1 MFAETSESMPKEESV
16 KMASD
21 EESKA
26 WQELDIKIESE
37 SELIDVK
44 ELKDEV
50 EPITKSEIEHQTALD
65 VDKFELIESDE
76 DDEMCDRLEIKT
88 EIEDSQSND
97 RSSNADALKQEPTNE
112 DSKSMDDGELL
123 ANVDEIKMADNED
136 FDLDDDVKSEG
147 EKPSKTDDSLLPN
160 VLPKY
165 EIEDIQQKLHS
176 FHSENLMIL
185 QTRNKK
191 RASRATTPTSDEV
204 SCSNVASKDSISSTS
219 SSQISEVSSK
229 GRKFSA
235 DDREY
240 KQEPSSNVQTDDEPS
255 YNQYQTIS
263 IPSQNPNIISQPI
276 TPTHS
281 YPYVLNSAH
290 RMEPNQPMPPAQMYQ
305 TTAPNF
311 ANSQLTA
318 NIASSNSLYQYLEN
332 PNRAPGYSTAYNTPP
347 PMFTMNT
354 SVPPPTLLNSS
365 NYLTKNY
372 STLSEPSTPVTNV
385 PPSPIGV
392 TPSSNSSPIN
402 PKVLSRTQSADPRLN
417 PQKDLPPV
425 TPKRKLSINE
435 YRKRKQLTT
444 SIEKPKAE
452 GTEKTESSIDLMK
465 PTTIEEKPKNGMA
478 VADASKETGKLTR
491 FKMHSTGHLT
501 GNEV

>member
-16 KMASD
+16 KTASD

-26 WQELDIKIESE
+26 WQELDMKIGSE
-37 SELIDVK
+37 SELIDAKVLK
-44 ELKDEV
+44 EEEEK
-50 EPITKSEIEHQTALD
+50 PIIKSEIEHQTPLD

-76 DDEMCDRLEIKT
+76 DDDMCDRLEIKT
-88 EIEDSQSND
+88 EIEDSQD
-97 RSSNADALKQEPTNE
+97 RSLEVDAVKQEPTND
-112 DSKSMDDGELL
+112 DSKSMDDGEMS
-123 ANVDEIKMADNED
+123 ASVDEIKMADTED
-136 FDLDDDVKSEG
+136 FDLDDGKSEG
-147 EKPSKTDDSLLPN
+147 DTPTKTDVTHLPN

-219 SSQISEVSSK
+219 SGEMSSK
-229 GRKFSA
+229 CRKFSA
-235 DDREY
+235 DDRDY
-240 KQEPSSNVQTDDEPS
+240 KQEPSSKVQNDDEPL
-255 YNQYQTIS
+255 YNQYQTIA
-263 IPSQNPNIISQPI
+263 IPTQNPNLISQPI

-290 RMEPNQPMPPAQMYQ
+290 RMESNAPMPSAQIYQ
-305 TTAPNF
+305 TPAPNF

-332 PNRAPGYSTAYNTPP
+332 PNRAPGYNTAYNTPP

-385 PPSPIGV
+385 PASPIGV
-392 TPSSNSSPIN
+392 TPSSSSSPIN

-417 PQKDLPPV
+417 PQKDMPPV

-444 SIEKPKAE
+444 STEKPKSASA
-452 GTEKTESSIDLMK
+452 GTEKMDSLIDLMK
-465 PTTIEEKPKNGMA
+465 PATIEEKPKNGMA
-478 VADASKETGKLTR
+478 MADATKDTGKLTR
-491 FKMHSTGHLT
+491 SKCI
-501 GNEV
+501 